1 MRLELFEGRVPVGL
15 EALMTDLYETG
26 NFLIVRLFKFHEVH
40 LNVKSKINNNKQL
53 IPEALTF
60 LMYIGKVKLSFL
72 LA

>member
-15 EALMTDLYETG
+15 EALMTDFYETV

-60 LMYIGKVKLSFL
+60 LMYIGKV
-72 LA
+72 